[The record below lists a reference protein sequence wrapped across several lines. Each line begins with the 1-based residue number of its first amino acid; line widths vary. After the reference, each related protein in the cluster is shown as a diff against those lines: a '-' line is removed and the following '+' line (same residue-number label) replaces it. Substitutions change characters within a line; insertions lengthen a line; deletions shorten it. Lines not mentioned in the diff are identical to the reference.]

1 MSLVVLSAQCSG
13 MVAPVIST
21 SQKVYK
27 MSPNG
32 RGVRVERDLWRFHPG
47 MPCYVRG
54 WPQVEATVISKV
66 EDCSWPTYIVQ
77 SFATGAT
84 YQISQLYLSK
94 RPIEAR

>member
-1 MSLVVLSAQCSG
+1 MSLVVLTAQCSG

-21 SQKVYK
+21 SQKIYK
-27 MSPNG
+27 MSPNA

-66 EDCSWPTYIVQ
+66 EGCSWPTYLVQ

-84 YQISQLYLSK
+84 YQVSQLYLSK
-94 RPIEAR
+94 RPIETR